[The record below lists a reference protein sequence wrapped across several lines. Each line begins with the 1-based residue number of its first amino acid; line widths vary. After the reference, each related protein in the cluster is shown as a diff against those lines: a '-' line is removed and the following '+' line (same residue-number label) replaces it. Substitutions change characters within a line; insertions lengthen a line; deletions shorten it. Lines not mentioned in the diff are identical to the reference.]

1 MMDLYEIKVTCENDL
16 WEAEHDLLLGSGQTR
31 KEALEDFRDKLEIMM
46 IKCNEMLQQG
56 EE

>member
-1 MMDLYEIKVTCENDL
+1 MMDLYEIEVTCENGL
-16 WEAEHDLLLGSGQTR
+16 WEAEHRLLLGHGLTR